1 MSMMK
6 YYNKFLLI
14 IVAMAAMVS
23 CVDNFDSN
31 FNVDKPADLEKYEYL
46 NEYDVLKS
54 YVDRKANP
62 NFKLGSGI
70 TVSDFLKRE
79 MVYSLACSNFD
90 ELTAGNAMK
99 YGSIVKDDGSM
110 DFSQVLKFVD
120 AAKGAGLSIYG
131 HTILWHS
138 QQNNKY
144 LNKLIADKE
153 IEVDPNDANNCLHIN
168 TTEAKANT
176 WDWQI
181 YYEPANPLTV
191 GVTYTLSMR
200 IKASA
205 AATVDFWP
213 TDGSNVLY
221 GLSLAASKEWS
232 NVTLQFTPS
241 HAFNKLQFCF
251 GKFGGDLYFDDITL
265 TAANSTDNVI
275 SNGTFDSKD
284 LSNWGKP
291 SWHSYSF
298 NIEALAAGP
307 STWWKNLVSN
317 SNCEDDDVSSF
328 YATEVSN
335 GPKAATFSAAGTGA
349 GGTGR
354 AIVVQSGDNATQD
367 WDTQFFVKVPH
378 VFKEGEK
385 YRFSMKV
392 KASRNVSIDSQAHKE
407 PGGYLHYAMLGSPNV
422 TTEWQEYT
430 SSGSINSLQ
439 EGMSTIAFNLAKNKL
454 ATTFYFDDIV
464 FEIEESGNTI
474 PLTPEE
480 KKEVLT
486 NAMENW
492 VKGMME
498 ACGGYVKAWDVVN
511 EPLAGVDKDGDGW
524 YDLQSVNNVSAEDAK
539 NNFYWQDYLG
549 DDYVR
554 TAIQLTRKYG
564 PEDMK
569 LFINDYNLE
578 SDWDDNM
585 KLKSLINWIERWEK
599 DGTKIDGIGTQ
610 MHVSYY
616 LNSTTQKS
624 KEDHIV
630 KMFELLKASG
640 KLIKISEL
648 DMGIIDEN
656 GNEIKTANLTFE
668 QQLLMS
674 EYYKFIVKKY
684 FEIIPVSQQYGIT
697 HWSPTDSPDDSGWRK
712 GQPIGLWSLNYNRKP
727 VYAGFA
733 EGLSG
738 K

>member
-1 MSMMK
+1 MSITQ
-6 YYNKFLLI
+6 YYKKFLLI
-14 IVAMAAMVS
+14 IVFAMTMIS
-23 CVDNFDSN
+23 CTDTFESD
-31 FNVDKPADLEKYEYL
+31 FNVVKPEDIAEYEYL
-46 NEYDVLKS
+46 NKYDVLKA
-54 YVDRKANP
+54 YVDRNANP

-70 TVSDFLKRE
+70 TVSDFLKRGL
-79 MVYSLACSNFD
+79 VYSLASSNFD

-110 DFSQVLKFVD
+110 DFSEVIKFVD
-120 AAKGAGLSIYG
+120 AAKGAGISIYG

-144 LNKLIADKE
+144 LNNLIADKE
-153 IEVDPNDANNCLHIN
+153 IEVDPNEADNCLHIN

-181 YYEPANPLTV
+181 YYEPSSPLTV
-191 GVTYTLSMR
+191 GETYTLNMR
-200 IKASA
+200 VKASSQ
-205 AATVDFWP
+205 TTLDFWP

-221 GLSLAASKEWS
+221 GLSLPASQQWS
-232 NVTLQFTPS
+232 NVRLQFTAT

-251 GKFGGDLYFDDITL
+251 GKFGGDLYFDDVQL
-265 TAANSTDNVI
+265 TAAGSEDNVI
-275 SNGTFDSKD
+275 QNGNFQSKD
-284 LSNWGKP
+284 LTSWGKA
-291 SWHSYSF
+291 SWHSYTF
-298 NIEALAAGP
+298 NIEAVPAGP
-307 STWWKNLVSN
+307 STWWTNLVSN
-317 SNCEDDDVSSF
+317 SNIEGDDVSCF
-328 YATEVSN
+328 YATEIGD
-335 GPKAATFSAAGTGA
+335 GPKAATLGAAGTGT

-354 AIVVQSGDNATQD
+354 AIVVQSGDNASQD

-392 KASRNVSIDSQAHKE
+392 KASRDASIESQAHKE
-407 PGGYLHYAMLGSPNV
+407 PGGYLYYSMVGSPSV
-422 TTEWQEYT
+422 TTKWEEYSSTGSIT
-430 SSGSINSLQ
+430 SSQ
-439 EGMSTIAFNLAKNKL
+439 AGMSTIAFNLSKNKL

-464 FEIEESGNTI
+464 FEIEESGNSI

-492 VKGMME
+492 IKGMME
-498 ACGGYVKAWDVVN
+498 ACDGYVKAWDVVN
-511 EPLAGVDKDGDGW
+511 EPLAGVDQDGDGW
-524 YDLQSVNNVSAEDAK
+524 YDLQSVKNVSAEDAT

-564 PEDMK
+564 TEDMK

-578 SDWDDNM
+578 SDWDDNK
-585 KLKSLINWIERWEK
+585 KLKSLINWIKRWEQ

-616 LNSTTQKS
+616 MNPTTQKN
-624 KEDHIV
+624 KEDHVI
-630 KMFELLKASG
+630 KMLELLKASG

-648 DMGIIDEN
+648 DMGIIDES
-656 GNEIKTANLTFE
+656 GNAIKTQNITFE
-668 QQLLMS
+668 QQQLMS

-684 FEIIPVSQQYGIT
+684 FEIIPVNQQYGIT
-697 HWSPTDSPDDSGWRK
+697 HWSPTDSPDDSHWRK
-712 GQPIGLWSLNYNRKP
+712 GEPIGLWNLNYNRKP